1 MKKSVRIKNRPFP
14 TFKKGLT
21 DNSMTLETLTQIFK
35 SLSEPI
41 RLRII
46 YLLMQRE
53 SLCVCDLVEILQLNQ
68 STVSRHLS
76 YLKNAGM
83 VKAWR
88 EGTWMH
94 YALNQETLDPVN
106 LQFIESTMPDF
117 AEIQQDQN
125 RLIEHE
131 KTPRKCTLS

>member
-1 MKKSVRIKNRPFP
+1 
-14 TFKKGLT
+14 
-21 DNSMTLETLTQIFK
+21 MTLDTLTQIYK

-46 YLLMQRE
+46 HLLMQRE

-94 YALNQETLDPVN
+94 YALNQATLNPVN
-106 LQFIESTMPDF
+106 REFIESTMQDF

-131 KTPRKCTLS
+131 KTPRKCILT